1 MKLIPLLAATALISG
16 VPAHP
21 SFAQSYSPS
30 GDTVGSHARSD
41 SGMRGMS
48 RMHDDDDRDGDR
60 DSGSRWR
67 RHHHEMGGGGHM
79 GMMGMMMRPRGAHF
93 RFRRG
98 DARIDI
104 QCPARESLQSC
115 VEAASELIDRVS
127 RLGPHGSAPT
137 PGATDGDRSE
147 SPPTAPGAGEGVPER
162 AIPQRL

>member
-1 MKLIPLLAATALISG
+1 MKLTPLLAATALIFS
-16 VPAHP
+16 VSAYP
-21 SFAQSYSPS
+21 SFAQSDSPY
-30 GDTVGSHARSD
+30 GDTAGSQAQSD

-48 RMHDDDDRDGDR
+48 RMHDDEDTVGDR
-60 DSGSRWR
+60 DSGQRGH
-67 RHHHEMGGGGHM
+67 RHHRDMGGGDHM

-115 VEAASELIDRVS
+115 VEAATELIDRVS
-127 RLGPHGSAPT
+127 RLGPHTST
-137 PGATDGDRSE
+137 PGATNGSRGE
-147 SPPTAPGAGEGVPER
+147 SPRGAPGAGGEGGPER

>member
-1 MKLIPLLAATALISG
+1 MKLTPLLAATALIFS
-16 VPAHP
+16 VSAYP
-21 SFAQSYSPS
+21 SFAQSDSPY
-30 GDTVGSHARSD
+30 GDTSQARSD

-48 RMHDDDDRDGDR
+48 RMHDDEDSGGDR
-60 DSGSRWR
+60 DSGPRWHR
-67 RHHHEMGGGGHM
+67 RHHDMGGDDHM

-115 VEAASELIDRVS
+115 VEAATELIDRVS
-127 RLGPHGSAPT
+127 RLGSHPST
-137 PGATDGDRSE
+137 PGAPDGSRGE
-147 SPPTAPGAGEGVPER
+147 GPRGAPGEGAPER

>member
-1 MKLIPLLAATALISG
+1 MKLTPLLAATALISS
-16 VPAHP
+16 VSAYP
-21 SFAQSYSPS
+21 SFAQSDFPS
-30 GDTVGSHARSD
+30 GDTAGSRAQSD

-48 RMHDDDDRDGDR
+48 RMYDDEDSGGDR
-60 DSGSRWR
+60 DSGPRWH
-67 RHHHEMGGGGHM
+67 RHHQEMGGGDHM
-79 GMMGMMMRPRGAHF
+79 RMMGMMMRPRGAHF

-127 RLGPHGSAPT
+127 RLGPRTST
-137 PGATDGDRSE
+137 PGATDGSRGA
-147 SPPTAPGAGEGVPER
+147 SPQGAPRDDEGAPER